1 MGRLVSS
8 DGLGV
13 GPSLW
18 FTLLEL
24 MRLGCLRRAV
34 RVSTTELATRLGC
47 SQQSASRHL
56 RALEGAGLVSR
67 RIGSDGSLIRVT
79 GEGRRALEEVYTALR
94 GELDGVEGEVFEFE
108 GTVFSGMYQ
117 GRYYITRPG
126 YRDQIVKKLGFDPY
140 PGTLNLRIGEADLE
154 QRRRLD
160 MLPGVHLEGF
170 RDSDR
175 AFGGARCY
183 HLLVNGEVEGALI
196 VADRTSYDLS
206 VMEVISPVGLRER
219 FGLEDGDTVRVTF
232 VGGLASDTET

>member
-1 MGRLVSS
+1 LVSS
-8 DGLGV
+8 VGGGV

-24 MRLGCLRRAV
+24 ARLGCLRGAV
-34 RVSTTELATRLGC
+34 RVSTTELAARLGC

-79 GEGRRALEEVYTALR
+79 GEGRAALEAVYAVLR
-94 GELDGVEGEVFEFE
+94 GELEGAEGEVFEFE

-117 GRYYITRPG
+117 GGYYITRPG
-126 YRDQIVKKLGFDPY
+126 YRDQIVERLGFDPY

-160 MLPGVHLEGF
+160 VLPGVHLDGF

-175 AFGGARCY
+175 AFGGARCIP
-183 HLLVNGEVEGALI
+183 LLVNGEVEGALI
-196 VADRTSYDLS
+196 VAERTSYDLS

-232 VGGLASDTET
+232 VGRLASDTQS

>member
-1 MGRLVSS
+1 
-8 DGLGV
+8 
-13 GPSLW
+13 
-18 FTLLEL
+18 

-34 RVSTTELATRLGC
+34 RVSTTELAARLGC

-126 YRDQIVKKLGFDPY
+126 YRDQIVEKLGLQ
-140 PGTLNLRIGEADLE
+140 G
-154 QRRRLD
+154 QRQ
-160 MLPGVHLEGF
+160 GV
-170 RDSDR
+170 R
-175 AFGGARCY
+175 GGAVLSPAGEWGGGGGADSCGQDVLRPLCDGG
-183 HLLVNGEVEGALI
+183 HLARGAP
-196 VADRTSYDLS
+196 R
-206 VMEVISPVGLRER
+206 
-219 FGLEDGDTVRVTF
+219 
-232 VGGLASDTET
+232 

>member
-1 MGRLVSS
+1 LDSS
-8 DGLGV
+8 DGGGV

-24 MRLGCLRRAV
+24 ARLGGLRGTV
-34 RVSTTELATRLGC
+34 RVSTTELAERLDC

-56 RALEGAGLVSR
+56 RALEAAGLVSR
-67 RIGSDGSLIRVT
+67 RIGSDGSLIRLT
-79 GEGRRALEEVYTALR
+79 ADGRGALEGVYMTLR
-94 GELDGVEGEVFEFE
+94 RELEPVVGEIFEFE

-117 GRYYITRPG
+117 GGYYISRPG
-126 YRDQIVKKLGFDPY
+126 YRDQIVQKLGFDPY
-140 PGTLNLRIGEADLE
+140 PGTLNLRIKEADIE

-160 MLPGVHLEGF
+160 AMPGIHLEGF

-183 HLLVNGEVEGALI
+183 PLLVNGEVEGAMI

-206 VMEVISPVGLRER
+206 VLEVISPFRLRER

-232 VGGLASDTET
+232 VSGSESHAGS